1 MPSFKRHIV
10 PLSRALAGVALAA
23 CLLLNT
29 GCATLA
35 NVRSA
40 TVDQGSSFRTQVSVS
55 KHPGPVAGW
64 FWSFDCDNLCPGETP
79 PGMDVS
85 YTHGWGPSVDRLP
98 ISLSVGVA
106 SFLPYVDGYVQL
118 SESKTHPS
126 GIGAR
131 VSASGSRWVQ
141 TNVYGRA
148 DLPVGD
154 NFRLMWN
161 PGIVALSASSPDG
174 IGKGSFF
181 GMTQGVGLQMG
192 AGSVLFTP
200 SVAGVLG
207 VANRTNYSRTLGPE
221 TNLIWTAGVAIE
233 FRRDPRN
240 RKR

>member
-1 MPSFKRHIV
+1 MRTRYVISRSA
-10 PLSRALAGVALAA
+10 LSAALLA
-23 CLLLNT
+23 NV

-40 TVDQGSSFRTQVSVS
+40 TVDQGSSFGTQVTVS
-55 KHPGPVAGW
+55 QHSGPVAGW
-64 FWSFDCDNLCPGETP
+64 FWSFDCGYLCPGQTP
-79 PGMDVS
+79 PGMDVN
-85 YTHGWGPSVDRLP
+85 YTYGWGPTVSHSP
-98 ISLSVGVA
+98 ISLSAGVA

-118 SESKTHPS
+118 SESKTRPF

-148 DLPVGD
+148 DLPLGD
-154 NFRLMWN
+154 NLRVMWN

-174 IGKGSFF
+174 TGKGSFV
-181 GMTQGVGLQMG
+181 GMTQGVGLQIG

-207 VANRTNYSRTLGPE
+207 VANRTNFSTTLGPE